1 MPDGGPTPNEVL
13 ARSGLMGAITGV
25 ILLLVALGNV
35 VDVVSGR
42 QYFKEDLAKYAIN
55 CLAGKGIFVD
65 SVQSKKYKRLLK
77 KIENFAD
84 TSSSGTQAKANY
96 VGILKFVE
104 QSLLITMPAGWEG
117 VCERRLNGQK
127 NKIKRAIESRLKN
140 VSQWGDGE
148 KCKVIEDV
156 YNLSKVSFVAWFCSD
171 KKRSAEWL
179 GDWFKIRVA
188 LGLAGGF
195 LESAGTGGTLGLFIG
210 LVASLFKNKGDTI
223 GWQVSIFPVI
233 GTILGGYIRGV
244 CMLVR
249 YRYTS
254 SSKRIE
260 CYWKYLMSI
269 FAFWVV
275 LSIVFAGSSAHYL
288 RMVAVISPLP
298 FFEIFR

>member
-13 ARSGLMGAITGV
+13 ARSGLMGAIAGV

-65 SVQSKKYKRLLK
+65 SVQSKKSKRLLK

-104 QSLLITMPAGWEG
+104 QSLVITMPAGWEG
-117 VCERRLNGQK
+117 VCECRLNGQK
-127 NKIKRAIESRLKN
+127 SKIKRAIESRLKD

-148 KCKVIEDV
+148 KHKVIEDV

-171 KKRSAEWL
+171 KKGRLS
-179 GDWFKIRVA
+179 
-188 LGLAGGF
+188 GL
-195 LESAGTGGTLGLFIG
+195 GTGL
-210 LVASLFKNKGDTI
+210 K
-223 GWQVSIFPVI
+223 
-233 GTILGGYIRGV
+233 
-244 CMLVR
+244 
-249 YRYTS
+249 
-254 SSKRIE
+254 
-260 CYWKYLMSI
+260 
-269 FAFWVV
+269 
-275 LSIVFAGSSAHYL
+275 
-288 RMVAVISPLP
+288 
-298 FFEIFR
+298 